1 MDKIPKSLFASM
13 DDDQIEKYVIEKIEK
28 RKSKIEKVQ
37 EHDEEDNM
45 CCDVVRYDE
54 GDEEDEC
61 DSGNDDDD
69 EGSE

>member
-1 MDKIPKSLFASM
+1 M
-13 DDDQIEKYVIEKIEK
+13 DDEQIERYVMEKIEK
-28 RKSKIEKVQ
+28 RKSKIQNVQ

-54 GDEEDEC
+54 DEGDEC
-61 DSGNDDDD
+61 DSGDDD